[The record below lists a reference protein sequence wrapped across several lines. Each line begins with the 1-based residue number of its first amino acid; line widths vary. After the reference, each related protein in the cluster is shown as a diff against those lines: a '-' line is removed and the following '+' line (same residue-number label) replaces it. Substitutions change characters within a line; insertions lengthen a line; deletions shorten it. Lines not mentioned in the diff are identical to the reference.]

1 MRGRAETEELLS
13 LGLQSLG
20 LEFSSDDLNKL
31 LRFVELMRRWGRVY
45 NLTAINEPES
55 IIRLHLLDSLSIW
68 PHLRSG
74 RILDVGTGAGLPGIP
89 LSVLFPLD
97 QFELLDCSAKKMRF
111 VRQAAIELGLANVR
125 TVQHR
130 IEDYTPLQPFDSIIV
145 RAFGSLADIWSRT
158 RGLLNQQG
166 IILAMKG
173 RGTELDLGSLRGAD
187 VRVIRLAVPG
197 LEAERHVVELT
208 PRQ

>member
-1 MRGRAETEELLS
+1 MS

>member
-1 MRGRAETEELLS
+1 LS